1 MTFAEF
7 KENFLPE
14 LLKIKS
20 FSGKKR
26 LADQQLGNQIGSGTG
41 RVVYDIDGEKVL
53 KLAKN
58 PKGVAQNEA
67 EAGAGYYR
75 DTHDI
80 VAIVFDSA
88 DDDSW
93 LISEKGKKVNEKRI
107 IELTGIPS
115 LNDLWMYLKNFH
127 SSSNGRGNIFG
138 QDPETIEQLN
148 NNEFAQDLQN
158 FVANYGQQP
167 GDYGRP
173 STYGEVLRG
182 GQPTI
187 VLTDYGL
194 NDEVY
199 DTYYKPKKERMYE
212 LYNFADGNDDILND
226 LPPQDSVDTRHA
238 MWGLMPYSVSDGE
251 GQEVINEKFVSFVLN
266 TDKYPTRRILPSTP
280 SLMDEFHGV
289 VNNLNE
295 VLEKVGDKK
304 KFHKNLLELQNYLIR
319 GKFWDREPLEE
330 EAVELHEANT
340 PKIRPMVLD
349 KDYSN
354 SVAEKVAQKLNLGA
368 PQYLGGGGFG
378 YAYQINGNKV
388 LKITTDVCEVDAG
401 LKIQRAKPQA
411 LVAVYK
417 IYKIVD
423 AENNT
428 STYALIEEYIAN
440 KPMDE
445 FMGYVSIM
453 NEIQPEPN
461 IYGNLMIMLRK
472 KKLDEYVELSQK
484 ILTEN
489 PTADIRQSDRQKAYN
504 FIMGLLEIK
513 KELMQ
518 LQIKSD
524 DYSNLENLGYKDGIL
539 TYFDVG
545 GCFNIM
551 QEPQLPPEN
560 RIDLPEDGSARF
572 STNDS
577 VGRDNF
583 PAYNNTDDGS
593 PLTDPNLPVN
603 IWAEDLEYNHV
614 AGDATKDKFQIT
626 ERKMS
631 YMPGSQS
638 VEIKKKCRLGG
649 LGNTSA
655 QCNWGDINAVKMKP
669 IDETADVKL
678 PGKLSGYDSVKI
690 IDGDQIVGELGIMDR
705 GIQGG
710 NHYIAI
716 DKIFIDKNFRGKGYA
731 NDAMKLIFDYA
742 DKNNIIVTLTPD
754 NMWGASVP
762 KLKAWYQSLG
772 FVMNKGKKKDFQTMQ
787 LMYRLPKGRVNE
799 EIDASEAYWDSG
811 VIRTMIQ
818 GRKDVGLLAS
828 KLYPDLYS
836 VAEKYDF
843 GLIPIKQSDHN
854 LDMNIVYR
862 KTPRGEANAKRL
874 EEIMK
879 SHGGY
884 VQDKSP
890 EEAREIG
897 KLLDYSDESIQQFI
911 DRIYKKVPQAPEYA
925 DYEQQYLTEQ
935 TIKDFESQI
944 DKDNVTHG
952 LDKFHL
958 FDQDD
963 FKVYAVNGE
972 AVRDNG
978 FDEWVDGGHHYVDAD
993 EKPEDQKYAKFIPE
1007 DEIWVD
1013 DVFIIKPND
1022 LAAILL
1028 HERLERFLM
1037 KYYGLKYENAHTNYA
1052 NPAEVIYRKKTK
1064 EGFNADVSDKI
1075 YNIFVNKF
1083 AKTHSMKKK
1092 LNESLSEA
1100 EIMSLQ
1106 DLPFRQ
1112 EVEQVGGKIYSV
1124 GGAVRDEFLGKES
1137 KDLDVLITGI
1147 PMDQLEQL
1155 LGKYGRVDAVGKSF
1169 GVLKFKPQGATEQID
1184 IAIPRTE
1191 KPSGAGGHQGFDV
1204 TSDHAL
1210 PIEKDLERR
1219 DFTINAI
1226 ARDAEGNLVD
1236 PFGGTKDLKD
1246 KIIRMA
1252 NPEAFTDDPLRML
1265 RAVQFASRFGFTI
1278 EPVTM
1283 KMIQLTAKR
1292 IKEIPAERV
1301 LTELDKIL
1309 HKGNI
1314 RIGAQLL
1321 KDSGL
1326 FQQIFGFDL
1335 KQSTIDRTPF
1345 ENIKTMGEFIYL
1357 LTRTLPNPSAFYK
1370 TNLRGDI
1377 DTFKEIKALEMAFS
1391 NADLSNPIMARSIAS
1406 NMYLTSPK
1414 TLESQIVPEEIKTAS
1429 QELLS
1434 GKYPKS
1440 IGDLVVNGNDLME
1453 LGLQGKEIGDT
1464 LKTMLLKIYSNQIKN
1479 NKEEL
1484 LSLVPKKNNVN
1495 EFFYPEIHPEEID
1508 TWTVNGQ
1515 KVKLGFFIEKYDIWN
1530 QGVVHDPSKQS
1541 VLRFLEDEFPELVD
1555 DEKLKK
1561 ELLWELTNRELLDE
1575 DDMRKVLY
1583 SAVVLDSSA
1592 RFRLVERFKKY
1603 IPDNY
1608 EVVAHH
1614 MTINMGKIDPEYE
1627 KYLGM
1632 SVDLTVEEIAIDD
1645 KVVAVGV
1652 SGFYSKN
1659 SKPHITLAVNTL
1671 GGGKPKDSNNLT
1683 NWQKIRRPLII
1694 TGKVTEVTW

>member
-7 KENFLPE
+7 KETFLPE

-20 FSGKKR
+20 FKGKMDY
-26 LADQQLGNQIGSGTG
+26 ANQHLQRIGSGTG
-41 RVVYDIDGEKVL
+41 RVVYDIDDEKIL

-58 PKGVAQNEA
+58 PKGIAQNEA

-75 DTHDI
+75 DTHHI
-80 VAIVFDSA
+80 VAVVFDSA

-93 LISEKGKKVNEKRI
+93 LIAEKAKKVNEKRI

-127 SSSNGRGNIFG
+127 SSNNGRGNIFG
-138 QDPETIEQLN
+138 LSKDIVEQLN

-158 FVANYGQQP
+158 FVADYSQQP

-173 STYGEVLRG
+173 STYGEVLHD
-182 GQPTI
+182 GQPSI

-199 DTYYKPKKERMYE
+199 DTHYKPKKERMYE
-212 LYNFADGNDDILND
+212 LYNFADGNDDILGD
-226 LPPQDSVDTRHA
+226 LPPQDAVDTRQA

-251 GQEVINEKFVSFVLN
+251 GQEVINEKFVSFINN
-266 TDKYPTRRILPSTP
+266 TNKYPTRRILPSTP
-280 SLMDEFHGV
+280 SLMDEFHNV

-295 VLEKVGDKK
+295 VLEKVSDKK
-304 KFHKNLLELQNYLIR
+304 KFYNNLLELQDYLIR
-319 GKFWDREPLEE
+319 GKFYDREPLQKEMI
-330 EAVELHEANT
+330 ELDETNT
-340 PKIRPMVLD
+340 PKLKPMQLD
-349 KDYSN
+349 KNYSN
-354 SVAEKVAQKLNLGA
+354 GVAEKVAQKLNLGA

-378 YAYQINGNKV
+378 YAYLINGNKV
-388 LKITTDVCEVDAG
+388 LKITTDVSEVDAG
-401 LKIQRAKPQA
+401 LKIKRAKPQA
-411 LVAVYK
+411 LVAVYN

-428 STYALIEEYIAN
+428 STYALIEEHIAN
-440 KPMDE
+440 KPIDE
-445 FMGYVSIM
+445 FFKYVSIL

-472 KKLDEYVELSQK
+472 KKLDEYQELSQK

-489 PTADIRQSDRQKAYN
+489 PNADIPQSDRQKAYN
-504 FIMGLLEIK
+504 FMMGFLEIK

-524 DYSNLENLGYKDGIL
+524 DYSNLENVGYKDGIL
-539 TYFDVG
+539 TYFDIG
-545 GCFNIM
+545 GSFNIM

-572 STNDS
+572 STVDS
-577 VGRDNF
+577 IGRDNF

-603 IWAEDLEYNHV
+603 IFAEDLEYNHV
-614 AGDATKDKFQIT
+614 AGDATQDKFQIT

-631 YMPGSQS
+631 YMPGSQA
-638 VEIKKKCRLGG
+638 VEVKKKCRLAG
-649 LGNTSA
+649 LGNTSTA
-655 QCNWGDINAVKMKP
+655 CNQGDISNLNFKS
-669 IDETADVKL
+669 IDETADVNI
-678 PGKLSGYDSVKI
+678 PGKLNGYDSLKI
-690 IDGDQIVGELGIMDR
+690 IDGDQVVGEVGIMDR
-705 GIQGG
+705 GVQGG

-716 DKIFIDKNFRGKGYA
+716 DKIFIDKNFRGNGYA
-731 NDAMKLIFDYA
+731 NDAMNLIFDYA

-762 KLKAWYQSLG
+762 KLKAWYKSIG
-772 FVMNKGKKKDFQTMQ
+772 FVENKGKKKDFQTMQ

-811 VIRTMIQ
+811 VVRTMIQ

-836 VAEKYDF
+836 IAEKYNF

-862 KTPRGEANAKRL
+862 KTPRGEANAKKL
-874 EEIMK
+874 EQIMI

-884 VQDKSP
+884 VQDKTP

-897 KLLDYSDESIQQFI
+897 KLLDYSDDSIQQFI
-911 DRIYKKVPQAPEYA
+911 DRIYKNAPKAPEYA
-925 DYEQQYLTEQ
+925 DYQELNEQ

-944 DKDNVTHG
+944 HKDNNTHE

-958 FDQDD
+958 YDQDD

-1013 DVFIIKPND
+1013 DVFLIKPND

-1037 KYYGLKYENAHTNYA
+1037 KYYGLKYENAHTNFA
-1052 NPAEVIYRKKTK
+1052 NPAEVIFRKKTK
-1064 EGFNADVSDKI
+1064 DGFDADVSDKI

-1083 AKTHSMKKK
+1083 AKKHSMKKK

-1100 EIMSLQ
+1100 QIMSLQ
-1106 DLPFRQ
+1106 DLPFNK
-1112 EVEQVGGKIYSV
+1112 EIEQLGGKIYSV

-1137 KDLDVLITGI
+1137 KDLDVLITGV
-1147 PMDQLEQL
+1147 PMDQLEQVL
-1155 LGKYGRVDAVGKSF
+1155 SKYGRVDAVGKSF
-1169 GVLKFKPQGATEQID
+1169 GVLKFKPEGATEQID

-1283 KMIQLTAKR
+1283 KMIQETAER
-1292 IKEIPAERV
+1292 IKEIPAERI

-1309 HKGNI
+1309 NKGDM
-1314 RIGAQLL
+1314 RVGAQLL
-1321 KDSGL
+1321 KDTGL

-1335 KQSTIDRTPF
+1335 EQSTIDRTPF
-1345 ENIKTMGEFIYL
+1345 ESIKTMGEFIYL
-1357 LTRTLPNPSAFYK
+1357 LTKLVPNPSAFYK

-1391 NADLSNPIMARSIAS
+1391 NADISNPIMARSIAS

-1414 TLESQIVPEEIKTAS
+1414 TLESQIIPEEIKTAS

-1434 GKYPKS
+1434 GRYPKS
-1440 IGDLVVNGNDLME
+1440 INDLTVNGNDLMA

-1464 LKTMLLKIYSNQIKN
+1464 LKTMLLKIYSDQIKN
-1479 NKEEL
+1479 DKKEL
-1484 LSLVPKKNNVN
+1484 LSLVPKKTDIN
-1495 EFFYPEIHPEEID
+1495 ELYDYPKLRPEEID
-1508 TWTVNGQ
+1508 TWTINGQ
-1515 KVKLGFFIEKYDIWN
+1515 KVKLSFFIEKYDIWN
-1530 QGVVHDPSKQS
+1530 QGVIHDPSKQS
-1541 VLRFLEDEFPELVD
+1541 VLRFLEDEFPEFLE
-1555 DEKLKK
+1555 DEHLKK

-1575 DDMRKVLY
+1575 DDMRRVLY
-1583 SAVVLDSSA
+1583 SAVVLDSGA

-1603 IPDNY
+1603 IPENY
-1608 EVVAHH
+1608 EIIAHH

-1632 SVDLTVEEIAIDD
+1632 SVELTVEDIAIDD

-1652 SGFYSKN
+1652 SGFGTKN
-1659 SKPHITLAVNTL
+1659 AKAHITLAVNTL
-1671 GGGKPKDSNNLT
+1671 GGGKPKDSNNLV
-1683 NWQKIRRPLII
+1683 NWQKIRRPLLIS
-1694 TGKVTEVTW
+1694 GKVTEVTN